1 MSHIVKHRR
10 LLNFLCDTMKMKKFN
25 GFDKNG
31 NLPPGIYNMTF
42 EEVEETFSKN
52 KSKIR
57 KI

>member
-1 MSHIVKHRR
+1 
-10 LLNFLCDTMKMKKFN
+10 MKKFN
-25 GFDKNG
+25 GFDENG